1 MRLPR
6 SAKGSA
12 GTGPTLG
19 QNGTPNLARFLGVA
33 AGALL
38 VAGCA
43 LTPKPFTTEER
54 WSEAQSDKEAMFADQ
69 EPITR
74 PLTLSE
80 AFARALKYNLDGR
93 VKAMEEALS
102 VNDLDLARYDLLP
115 KVAID
120 GMGATRNRFDASSS
134 ESIQTRQQSLVPS
147 TSSDINRFT
156 GDLTLSWNILDFGV
170 SYFNARQEAARVL
183 IAQEERRKAV
193 QALLQDVRR
202 AYWRAAAAQ
211 RLTNDVKA
219 AIRAAEGALPAARK
233 VETEGLKSPIDSLR
247 YQKAL
252 LDAIRQ
258 LETNE
263 QLLAISKDELASLIN
278 LPPGE
283 PYTIAVPSEAS
294 MRLEAMKIPVG
305 QMESTALLFNPDI
318 RGLSYEARISV
329 AETRKALLKLLPG
342 ITLSADPNVD
352 SNSFLVHHYWVA
364 GAARVNGYLSNLLTA
379 PIVIPQRE
387 NAEKLAVLK
396 RQAMSMA
403 ILAKLHIAYQQY
415 FASIKE
421 YARVKQLSSVDQR
434 LYTQIANRTATDVQG
449 DLERILAQA
458 SAVDS
463 RLRLFQSYAEAQ
475 EALGRLYSTVGVDF
489 LHQDVET
496 LSVAELGSAIR
507 QTNIDLAPK
516 ADADIPRN
524 PGSEPAWNES
534 QAEGAG
540 AAAGEAASAEGE
552 GVLSVAQFQQLAN
565 Q

>member
-1 MRLPR
+1 MRCSPR
-6 SAKGSA
+6 AEGCA
-12 GTGPTLG
+12 GDEVPLGRIGPRV
-19 QNGTPNLARFLGVA
+19 LARFLGVA
-33 AGALL
+33 AGVL
-38 VAGCA
+38 VVSGCA
-43 LTPKPFTTEER
+43 LSPKPFTTEER
-54 WSEAQSDKEAMFADQ
+54 WSEIQSDREAMFADQ
-69 EPITR
+69 EPVTR
-74 PLTLSE
+74 PLTLNE

-115 KVAID
+115 KLAID
-120 GMGATRNRFDASSS
+120 GLGSTRNRFDASSS

-147 TSSDINRFT
+147 TSSDLNRFT

-170 SYFNARQEAARVL
+170 SYFNARQQADRVL
-183 IAQEERRKAV
+183 IAQEERRKAI

-219 AIRAAEGALPAARK
+219 AIRAAEAALPSARK

-263 QLLAISKDELASLIN
+263 QLLAVSKDELASLIN
-278 LPPGE
+278 IPPGE

-294 MRLEAMKIPVG
+294 MRVEPMKIPVG
-305 QMESTALLFNPDI
+305 QMENTALLLNPDI

-364 GAARVNGYLSNLLTA
+364 GAAHLNGYLSNLLTA

-396 RQAMSMA
+396 REAMNMA

-421 YARVKQLSSVDQR
+421 YNRVKQLSSVDQR

-475 EALGRLYSTVGVDF
+475 EALGRLYATVGVDF
-489 LHQDVET
+489 LHEDVET
-496 LSVAELGSAIR
+496 LSVAALSNAIK
-507 QTNIDLAPK
+507 QTSVDLSSK
-516 ADADIPRN
+516 TNADITRD
-524 PGSEPAWNES
+524 
-534 QAEGAG
+534 QGAG
-540 AAAGEAASAEGE
+540 TTSDESRNQAAPQPAGTITYAQEDEP
-552 GVLSVAQFQQLAN
+552 VSVAQFQELSSQ
-565 Q
+565 

>member
-1 MRLPR
+1 MRCSPN
-6 SAKGSA
+6 GSEPAWKTA
-12 GTGPTLG
+12 GPCGSRKR
-19 QNGTPNLARFLGVA
+19 NLARLIGVA
-33 AGALL
+33 TGALV
-38 VAGCA
+38 VASCA

-54 WSEAQSDKEAMFADQ
+54 WSEAQSDREAMFADE

-74 PLTLSE
+74 PLTLND

-102 VNDLDLARYDLLP
+102 ENDLDLSRYDLLP
-115 KVAID
+115 KLAVD
-120 GMGATRNRFDASSS
+120 GQGTTRNRFDASSS

-170 SYFNARQEAARVL
+170 SYFNARQQADRVL

-193 QALLQDVRR
+193 QSLLQDVRR

-211 RLTNDVKA
+211 RLTGEVSE

-258 LETNE
+258 LETNQ
-263 QLLAISKDELASLIN
+263 QLLAVSKDELASLIN
-278 LPPGE
+278 VPPGQ
-283 PYTIAVPSEAS
+283 PYSIAVPNAAS
-294 MRLEAMKIPVG
+294 MRVEPMKIPVG
-305 QMESTALLFNPDI
+305 QMEDTALLLNPDI
-318 RGLSYEARISV
+318 RGLSYESRISA
-329 AETRKALLKLLPG
+329 AETHKALLKLLPG
-342 ITLSADPNVD
+342 VSLSFDPNYD
-352 SNSFLVHHYWVA
+352 SNSFTVHHYWLA

-379 PIVIPQRE
+379 PVLIPRTE
-387 NAEKLAVLK
+387 HAEKLAVLK
-396 RQAMSMA
+396 RQAMSIA

-415 FASIKE
+415 FSSIKE
-421 YARVKQLSSVDQR
+421 YNRVKQLSSVDQR

-463 RLRLFQSYAEAQ
+463 KLRLYQSYAEAQ
-475 EALGRLYSTVGVDF
+475 EALGRLYATVGIDL
-489 LHQDVET
+489 LHEEVET
-496 LSVAELGSAIR
+496 LSIAALSSAIR
-507 QTNIDLAPK
+507 QTNVDLSSKTNVEITNGGAPRR
-516 ADADIPRN
+516 PLN
-524 PGSEPAWNES
+524 QS
-534 QAEGAG
+534 QNQ
-540 AAAGEAASAEGE
+540 GE
-552 GVLSVAQFQQLAN
+552 GLSAVARASTEAGSLTVAEFQQIST

>member
-1 MRLPR
+1 MRY
-6 SAKGSA
+6 SQTAKGSA
-12 GTGPTLG
+12 CKASVLERSGGR
-19 QNGTPNLARFLGVA
+19 NFVRFLGVA

-54 WSEAQSDKEAMFADQ
+54 WSEAQSDREEMFADQ
-69 EPITR
+69 EPVTR
-74 PLTLSE
+74 PLTLNE

-102 VNDLDLARYDLLP
+102 VNDLDLSRYDLLP

-120 GMGATRNRFDASSS
+120 GTGTTRNRFDASSS

-147 TSSDINRFT
+147 TSSDLNRFT

-170 SYFNARQEAARVL
+170 SYFAARQEADRVL

-193 QALLQDVRR
+193 QTLLQDVRR

-263 QLLAISKDELASLIN
+263 QLLAVSKDELASLIN
-278 LPPGE
+278 VPPGE
-283 PYTIAVPSEAS
+283 PYTIAVPNEAS
-294 MRLEAMKIPVG
+294 MRLEPMKIPVG
-305 QMESTALLFNPDI
+305 QMESTALLLNPDI
-318 RGLSYEARISV
+318 RGASYEARISV

-342 ITLSADPNVD
+342 ISLSADPNID

-379 PIVIPQRE
+379 PLVIPQRE

-421 YARVKQLSSVDQR
+421 YSRVKQLSSVDQR

-463 RLRLFQSYAEAQ
+463 KLRLFQSYAEAQ

-496 LSVAELGSAIR
+496 LSVAELGNAIR
-507 QTNIDLAPK
+507 QTSFDLAPK
-516 ADADIPRN
+516 ANVGVSGEPAENESEVRGA
-524 PGSEPAWNES
+524 GSE
-534 QAEGAG
+534 AET
-540 AAAGEAASAEGE
+540 AASAQGNF
-552 GVLSVAQFQQLAN
+552 SVAQFQQLDN

>member
-1 MRLPR
+1 MRY
-6 SAKGSA
+6 SQTAKGSA
-12 GTGPTLG
+12 CKASVLERSGGR
-19 QNGTPNLARFLGVA
+19 NFVRFLGVA

-54 WSEAQSDKEAMFADQ
+54 WSEAQSDREEMFADQ
-69 EPITR
+69 EPVTR
-74 PLTLSE
+74 PLTLNE

-102 VNDLDLARYDLLP
+102 VNDLDLSRYDLLP

-120 GMGATRNRFDASSS
+120 GMGTTRNRFDASSS

-147 TSSDINRFT
+147 TSSDLNRFT

-170 SYFNARQEAARVL
+170 SYFAARQEADRVL

-193 QALLQDVRR
+193 QTLLQDVRR

-263 QLLAISKDELASLIN
+263 QLLAVSKDELASLIN
-278 LPPGE
+278 VPPGE
-283 PYTIAVPSEAS
+283 PYTIAVPNEAS
-294 MRLEAMKIPVG
+294 MRLEPMKIPVG
-305 QMESTALLFNPDI
+305 QMESTALLLNPDI
-318 RGLSYEARISV
+318 RGASYEARISV

-342 ITLSADPNVD
+342 ISLSADPNID

-379 PIVIPQRE
+379 PLVIPQRE

-421 YARVKQLSSVDQR
+421 YSRVKQLSSVDQR

-463 RLRLFQSYAEAQ
+463 KLRLFQSYAEAQ

-496 LSVAELGSAIR
+496 LSVAELGNAIR
-507 QTNIDLAPK
+507 QTSFDLAPK
-516 ADADIPRN
+516 ANVGVSGEPAENESEVRGA
-524 PGSEPAWNES
+524 GSE
-534 QAEGAG
+534 AET
-540 AAAGEAASAEGE
+540 AASAQGNF
-552 GVLSVAQFQQLAN
+552 SVAQFQQLDN

>member
-1 MRLPR
+1 
-6 SAKGSA
+6 
-12 GTGPTLG
+12 
-19 QNGTPNLARFLGVA
+19 
-33 AGALL
+33 
-38 VAGCA
+38 
-43 LTPKPFTTEER
+43 
-54 WSEAQSDKEAMFADQ
+54 MFADQ
-69 EPITR
+69 EPVTR
-74 PLTLSE
+74 PLTLNE

-93 VKAMEEALS
+93 VKAMEEALA
-102 VNDLDLARYDLLP
+102 VNDLDLSRYDLLP

-120 GMGATRNRFDASSS
+120 GMATTRNRFDASSS

-147 TSSDINRFT
+147 TSSDLNRFT

-170 SYFNARQEAARVL
+170 SYFAARQEADRVL

-193 QALLQDVRR
+193 QTLLQDVRR

-219 AIRAAEGALPAARK
+219 AIRAAEDALPAARK

-263 QLLAISKDELASLIN
+263 QLLAVSKDELASLIN
-278 LPPGE
+278 VPPGE
-283 PYTIAVPSEAS
+283 PYTIAVPNEAS
-294 MRLEAMKIPVG
+294 MRLEPMKIPVG
-305 QMESTALLFNPDI
+305 QMESTALLLNPDI
-318 RGLSYEARISV
+318 RGASYEARISV

-342 ITLSADPNVD
+342 ISLSADPNVD

-379 PIVIPQRE
+379 PLVIPQRE

-396 RQAMSMA
+396 RQALNMA

-421 YARVKQLSSVDQR
+421 YSRVKQLSSVDQR

-463 RLRLFQSYAEAQ
+463 KLRLFQSYAEAQ

-496 LSVAELGSAIR
+496 LSVTELGNAIR
-507 QTNIDLAPK
+507 QTSFDLAPK
-516 ADADIPRN
+516 ANVGVSGEPGENESEVQGA
-524 PGSEPAWNES
+524 GSE
-534 QAEGAG
+534 AG
-540 AAAGEAASAEGE
+540 TAASAQGNF
-552 GVLSVAQFQQLAN
+552 SVAQFQQLDN

>member
-1 MRLPR
+1 MRHSQR
-6 SAKGSA
+6 ANETADKEGVRGRNA
-12 GTGPTLG
+12 RR
-19 QNGTPNLARFLGVA
+19 NLAYFLGVA

-54 WSEAQSDKEAMFADQ
+54 WSEAQADREQMFADQ
-69 EPITR
+69 EPVTR
-74 PLTLSE
+74 SVTLDE

-93 VKAMEEALS
+93 VKALEEALS

-120 GMGATRNRFDASSS
+120 GLGSTRNRFDASSS

-156 GDLTLSWNILDFGV
+156 GDLTLSWSILDFGV
-170 SYFNARQEAARVL
+170 SYFAARQEADRVL

-263 QLLAISKDELASLIN
+263 QALAVSKDELASLIN

-283 PYTIAVPSEAS
+283 AYTVAVPSEAS
-294 MRLEAMKIPVG
+294 MRLEPMKIPVG
-305 QMESTALLFNPDI
+305 QMESTALLLNPDI
-318 RGLSYEARISV
+318 RNASYEARISV

-352 SNSFLVHHYWVA
+352 SNSFTVHHYWVA
-364 GAARVNGYLSNLLTA
+364 GAARLNGYLSNLLTA
-379 PIVIPQRE
+379 PLVIPERE

-403 ILAKLHIAYQQY
+403 VLAKLHIAYQQY
-415 FASIKE
+415 FSSIKE
-421 YARVKQLSSVDQR
+421 FDRVKQLSSVDQR

-463 RLRLFQSYAEAQ
+463 KLRLFQNYAEAQ
-475 EALGRLYSTVGVDF
+475 EALGRLYSTLGVDF

-496 LSVAELGSAIR
+496 LSVAELGNAIK
-507 QTNIDLAPK
+507 QTNIDLSAKPEVTS
-516 ADADIPRN
+516 D
-524 PGSEPAWNES
+524 
-534 QAEGAG
+534 QA
-540 AAAGEAASAEGE
+540 AASAWDQSQNEQQA
-552 GVLSVAQFQQLAN
+552 LPPDASAYAQDD
-565 Q
+565 

>member
-1 MRLPR
+1 MLER
-6 SAKGSA
+6 S
-12 GTGPTLG
+12 GTRNLG
-19 QNGTPNLARFLGVA
+19 RFLGVA

-54 WSEAQSDKEAMFADQ
+54 WSEVQSDKEAMFADQ

-74 PLTLSE
+74 PLTLNE

-102 VNDLDLARYDLLP
+102 VNDLDLSRYDLLP
-115 KVAID
+115 KVAVD
-120 GMGATRNRFDASSS
+120 GMGTTRNRFDASSS

-147 TSSDINRFT
+147 TSSDLNRFT

-170 SYFNARQEAARVL
+170 SYFAARQEADRVL

-193 QALLQDVRR
+193 QTLLQDVRR

-219 AIRAAEGALPAARK
+219 AIRAAEDALPAARK

-252 LDAIRQ
+252 LDAICQ

-305 QMESTALLFNPDI
+305 QMESTALLLNPDI

-415 FASIKE
+415 FAVHQGIFPSEAALFRGSAPLHADRQSHRDGRPRRSGTDLGASERGRFEAAAVPKLCGG
-421 YARVKQLSSVDQR
+421 ARGARKALFHRRRRLPAPGCRDAQR
-434 LYTQIANRTATDVQG
+434 CRAGQCDPANEHRSCAQG
-449 DLERILAQA
+449 QRGYFERSGERAGLERIA
-458 SAVDS
+458 S
-463 RLRLFQSYAEAQ
+463 R
-475 EALGRLYSTVGVDF
+475 GRRFRG
-489 LHQDVET
+489 
-496 LSVAELGSAIR
+496 R
-507 QTNIDLAPK
+507 
-516 ADADIPRN
+516 
-524 PGSEPAWNES
+524 
-534 QAEGAG
+534 
-540 AAAGEAASAEGE
+540 GEAGYAEGE
-552 GVLSVAQFQQLAN
+552 GA
-565 Q
+565 

>member
-1 MRLPR
+1 MRY
-6 SAKGSA
+6 SQTAKGSA
-12 GTGPTLG
+12 CKASVLERSGGR
-19 QNGTPNLARFLGVA
+19 NFVRFLGVA

-54 WSEAQSDKEAMFADQ
+54 WSEAQSDREEMFADQ
-69 EPITR
+69 EPVTR
-74 PLTLSE
+74 PLTLNE

-102 VNDLDLARYDLLP
+102 VNDLDLSRYDLLP

-120 GMGATRNRFDASSS
+120 GMGTTRNRFDASSS

-147 TSSDINRFT
+147 TSSDLNRFT

-170 SYFNARQEAARVL
+170 SYFAARQEADRVL

-193 QALLQDVRR
+193 QTLLQDVRR

-263 QLLAISKDELASLIN
+263 QLLAVSKDELASLIN
-278 LPPGE
+278 IPPGE
-283 PYTIAVPSEAS
+283 PYTIAVPNEAS
-294 MRLEAMKIPVG
+294 MRLEPMKIPAG
-305 QMESTALLFNPDI
+305 QMESTALLLNPDI
-318 RGLSYEARISV
+318 RGASYEARISV

-342 ITLSADPNVD
+342 ISLSADPNID

-379 PIVIPQRE
+379 PLVIPQRE

-421 YARVKQLSSVDQR
+421 YSRVKQLSSVDQR

-463 RLRLFQSYAEAQ
+463 KLRLFQSYAEAQ

-496 LSVAELGSAIR
+496 LSVAELGNAIR
-507 QTNIDLAPK
+507 QTSLDLAPK
-516 ADADIPRN
+516 AN
-524 PGSEPAWNES
+524 VGVSGEPAENES
-534 QAEGAG
+534 QVQGAG
-540 AAAGEAASAEGE
+540 SEAETAASAQRNF
-552 GVLSVAQFQQLAN
+552 SVAQFQQLDN

>member
-1 MRLPR
+1 MRYSRKP
-6 SAKGSA
+6 KGSA
-12 GTGPTLG
+12 SGQPVLG
-19 QNGTPNLARFLGVA
+19 RSGARNLSRFMGVA

-54 WSEAQSDKEAMFADQ
+54 WAEAQSDKEEIFADQ
-69 EPITR
+69 EPVSR
-74 PLTLSE
+74 PLTLNE

-93 VKAMEEALS
+93 VKALEQALS
-102 VNDLDLARYDLLP
+102 VNDLDLSRYDLLP
-115 KVAID
+115 KLAVD
-120 GMGATRNRFDASSS
+120 GLASTRNRFDASSS

-147 TSSDINRFT
+147 TSSDLNRFT

-170 SYFNARQEAARVL
+170 SYFSARQEADRVL

-193 QALLQDVRR
+193 QTLLQDVRR

-219 AIRAAEGALPAARK
+219 AIRAAEGALPSARK

-283 PYTIAVPSEAS
+283 PYSIAVPSEAS
-294 MRLEAMKIPVG
+294 MRLEPMKIPVS
-305 QMESTALLFNPDI
+305 QMESTALLLNPDI
-318 RGLSYEARISV
+318 RDLSYEARISV

-342 ITLSADPNVD
+342 ISLSADPNVD

-364 GAARVNGYLSNLLTA
+364 GAARLNGYLSNLLTA
-379 PIVIPQRE
+379 PVVIPQRQ

-415 FASIKE
+415 FSSIKE
-421 YARVKQLSSVDQR
+421 YDRVKQLSSVDQR

-463 RLRLFQSYAEAQ
+463 KLRLFQSYAEAQ
-475 EALGRLYSTVGVDF
+475 EALGRLYATVGVDF
-489 LHQDVET
+489 LHEDVET
-496 LSVAELGSAIR
+496 LSVAALGDAIR
-507 QTNIDLAPK
+507 RTNIDLSAK
-516 ADADIPRN
+516 ANLDLSHDQEAQPSWSETRDQSG
-524 PGSEPAWNES
+524 GSPARATS
-534 QAEGAG
+534 F
-540 AAAGEAASAEGE
+540 AEGE
-552 GVLSVAQFQQLAN
+552 GSLSVAQFQQLAN

>member
-1 MRLPR
+1 M
-6 SAKGSA
+6 
-12 GTGPTLG
+12 
-19 QNGTPNLARFLGVA
+19 
-33 AGALL
+33 
-38 VAGCA
+38 
-43 LTPKPFTTEER
+43 TPKPFTSEER
-54 WSEAQSDKEAMFADQ
+54 WSEAQSDREEMFADQ
-69 EPITR
+69 EPVTR

-93 VKAMEEALS
+93 VKAMEQALA
-102 VNDLDLARYDLLP
+102 VNDLDLSRYDLLP
-115 KVAID
+115 KLAID
-120 GMGATRNRFDASSS
+120 GLGSTRNRFDASSS

-147 TSSDINRFT
+147 TSSDLNRFT

-170 SYFNARQEAARVL
+170 SYFAARQEADRVL

-193 QALLQDVRR
+193 QTLLQDVRR

-211 RLTNDVKA
+211 RLTNEVKA
-219 AIRAAEGALPAARK
+219 AIRAAEDALPAARK

-263 QLLAISKDELASLIN
+263 QALAISKDELASLIN

-283 PYTIAVPSEAS
+283 HYSIAVPNEGS
-294 MRLEAMKIPVG
+294 MRLEPMKIPVG
-305 QMESTALLFNPDI
+305 QMESTALVLNPDI

-329 AETRKALLKLLPG
+329 AETKKALLKLLPG
-342 ITLSADPNVD
+342 ISLSADPNVD

-379 PIVIPQRE
+379 PLVIPQRE

-421 YARVKQLSSVDQR
+421 YDRVKQLSSVDQR

-463 RLRLFQSYAEAQ
+463 KLRLFQSYAEAQ
-475 EALGRLYSTVGVDF
+475 EALGRLYATVGVDF

-496 LSVAELGSAIR
+496 LSVAELGNAIR
-507 QTNIDLAPK
+507 QTSFDLAPK
-516 ADADIPRN
+516 PAALSEQA
-524 PGSEPAWNES
+524 GEPALMDTDVQGAAS
-534 QAEGAG
+534 PTGAVAHAEG
-540 AAAGEAASAEGE
+540 SI
-552 GVLSVAQFQQLAN
+552 SVAQFQQLDN

>member
-1 MRLPR
+1 MPYSQNARNV
-6 SAKGSA
+6 ADEA
-12 GTGPTLG
+12 NVLG
-19 QNGTPNLARFLGVA
+19 RNGRRNVARFLGVA
-33 AGALL
+33 TCALL

-43 LTPKPFTTEER
+43 LTPKPFTSEER
-54 WSEAQSDKEAMFADQ
+54 WSEAQSDREEMFADQ
-69 EPITR
+69 EPVTR

-93 VKAMEEALS
+93 VKAMEQALA
-102 VNDLDLARYDLLP
+102 VNDLDLSRYDLLP
-115 KVAID
+115 KLAID
-120 GMGATRNRFDASSS
+120 GLGSTRNRFDASSS

-147 TSSDINRFT
+147 TSSDLNRFT

-170 SYFNARQEAARVL
+170 SYFAARQEADRVL

-193 QALLQDVRR
+193 QTLLQDVRR

-211 RLTNDVKA
+211 RLTNEVKA
-219 AIRAAEGALPAARK
+219 AIRAAEDALPAARK

-263 QLLAISKDELASLIN
+263 QALAISKDELASLIN

-283 PYTIAVPSEAS
+283 HYSIAVPNEGS
-294 MRLEAMKIPVG
+294 MRLEPMKIPVG
-305 QMESTALLFNPDI
+305 QMESTALVLNPDI

-329 AETRKALLKLLPG
+329 AETKKALLKLLPG
-342 ITLSADPNVD
+342 ISLSADPNVD

-379 PIVIPQRE
+379 PLVIPQRE

-421 YARVKQLSSVDQR
+421 YDRVKQLSSVDQR

-463 RLRLFQSYAEAQ
+463 KLRLFQSYAEAQ
-475 EALGRLYSTVGVDF
+475 EALGRLYATVGVDF

-496 LSVAELGSAIR
+496 LSVAELGNAIR
-507 QTNIDLAPK
+507 QTSFDLAPK
-516 ADADIPRN
+516 PAALSEQA
-524 PGSEPAWNES
+524 GEPALMDTDVQGAAS
-534 QAEGAG
+534 PTGAVAHAEG
-540 AAAGEAASAEGE
+540 SI
-552 GVLSVAQFQQLAN
+552 SVAQFQQLDN

>member
-1 MRLPR
+1 MRYSQR
-6 SAKGSA
+6 ANETADKEGVRGRNA
-12 GTGPTLG
+12 RR
-19 QNGTPNLARFLGVA
+19 NLAYFLGVA

-54 WSEAQSDKEAMFADQ
+54 WSEAQADREQIFADQ
-69 EPITR
+69 EPVTR
-74 PLTLSE
+74 SVTLDE

-93 VKAMEEALS
+93 VKALEEALS

-120 GMGATRNRFDASSS
+120 GLGSTRNRFDASSS

-156 GDLTLSWNILDFGV
+156 GDLTLSWSILDFGV
-170 SYFNARQEAARVL
+170 SYFAARQEADRVL

-263 QLLAISKDELASLIN
+263 QALAVSKDELASLIN

-283 PYTIAVPSEAS
+283 AYTVAVPSEAS
-294 MRLEAMKIPVG
+294 MRLEPMKIPVG
-305 QMESTALLFNPDI
+305 QMESTALLLNPDI
-318 RGLSYEARISV
+318 RNASYEARISV

-352 SNSFLVHHYWVA
+352 SNSFTVHHYWVA
-364 GAARVNGYLSNLLTA
+364 GAARLNGYLSNLLTA
-379 PIVIPQRE
+379 PLVIPERE

-403 ILAKLHIAYQQY
+403 VLAKLHIAYQQY
-415 FASIKE
+415 FSSIKE
-421 YARVKQLSSVDQR
+421 FDRVKQLSSVDQR

-463 RLRLFQSYAEAQ
+463 KLRLFQNYAEAQ
-475 EALGRLYSTVGVDF
+475 EALGRLYSTLGVDF

-496 LSVAELGSAIR
+496 LSVAELGNAIK
-507 QTNIDLAPK
+507 QTNIDLSAKPEVTS
-516 ADADIPRN
+516 D
-524 PGSEPAWNES
+524 
-534 QAEGAG
+534 QA
-540 AAAGEAASAEGE
+540 AASAWDQSRNEQQA
-552 GVLSVAQFQQLAN
+552 LPPNASAYAQGD
-565 Q
+565 

>member
-1 MRLPR
+1 MRHSQR
-6 SAKGSA
+6 ANETADKEGVRGRNA
-12 GTGPTLG
+12 RR
-19 QNGTPNLARFLGVA
+19 NLAYFLGVA

-54 WSEAQSDKEAMFADQ
+54 WSEAQADREQMFADQ
-69 EPITR
+69 EPVTR
-74 PLTLSE
+74 SVTLDE

-93 VKAMEEALS
+93 VKALEEALS

-120 GMGATRNRFDASSS
+120 GLGSTRNRFDASSS

-156 GDLTLSWNILDFGV
+156 GDLTLSWSILDFGV
-170 SYFNARQEAARVL
+170 SYFAARQEADRVL

-263 QLLAISKDELASLIN
+263 QALAVSKDELASLIN

-283 PYTIAVPSEAS
+283 AYTVAVPSEAS
-294 MRLEAMKIPVG
+294 MRLEPMKIPVG
-305 QMESTALLFNPDI
+305 QMESTALLLNPDI
-318 RGLSYEARISV
+318 RNASYEARISV

-352 SNSFLVHHYWVA
+352 SNSFTVHHYWVA
-364 GAARVNGYLSNLLTA
+364 GAARLNGYLSNLLTA
-379 PIVIPQRE
+379 PLVIPERE

-403 ILAKLHIAYQQY
+403 VLAKLHIAYQQY
-415 FASIKE
+415 FSSIKE
-421 YARVKQLSSVDQR
+421 FDRVKQLSSVDQR

-463 RLRLFQSYAEAQ
+463 KLRLFQNYAEAQ

-496 LSVAELGSAIR
+496 LSVAELGNAIK
-507 QTNIDLAPK
+507 QTNIDLSAKPEVTS
-516 ADADIPRN
+516 D
-524 PGSEPAWNES
+524 
-534 QAEGAG
+534 QA
-540 AAAGEAASAEGE
+540 AASAWDQSRNEQQA
-552 GVLSVAQFQQLAN
+552 LPPDASAYAQGDY
-565 Q
+565 

>member
-1 MRLPR
+1 MRHSQR
-6 SAKGSA
+6 ANETADKEGVRGRNA
-12 GTGPTLG
+12 RR
-19 QNGTPNLARFLGVA
+19 NLAYFLGVA

-54 WSEAQSDKEAMFADQ
+54 WSEAQADREQIFADQ
-69 EPITR
+69 EPVTR
-74 PLTLSE
+74 SVTLDE

-93 VKAMEEALS
+93 VKALEEALS

-120 GMGATRNRFDASSS
+120 GLGSTRNRFDASSS

-156 GDLTLSWNILDFGV
+156 GDLTLSWSILDFGV
-170 SYFNARQEAARVL
+170 SYFAARQEADRVL

-263 QLLAISKDELASLIN
+263 QALAVSKDELASLIN

-283 PYTIAVPSEAS
+283 AYTVAVPSEAS
-294 MRLEAMKIPVG
+294 MRLEPMKIPVG
-305 QMESTALLFNPDI
+305 QMESTALLLNPDI
-318 RGLSYEARISV
+318 RNASYEARISV

-352 SNSFLVHHYWVA
+352 SNSFTVHHYWVA
-364 GAARVNGYLSNLLTA
+364 GAARLNGYLSNLLTA
-379 PIVIPQRE
+379 PLVIPERE

-403 ILAKLHIAYQQY
+403 VLAKLHIAYQQY
-415 FASIKE
+415 FSSIKE
-421 YARVKQLSSVDQR
+421 FDRVKQLSSVDQR

-463 RLRLFQSYAEAQ
+463 KLRLFQ
-475 EALGRLYSTVGVDF
+475 
-489 LHQDVET
+489 
-496 LSVAELGSAIR
+496 
-507 QTNIDLAPK
+507 
-516 ADADIPRN
+516 
-524 PGSEPAWNES
+524 
-534 QAEGAG
+534 
-540 AAAGEAASAEGE
+540 
-552 GVLSVAQFQQLAN
+552 
-565 Q
+565 

>member
-1 MRLPR
+1 MRYSQR
-6 SAKGSA
+6 ANETADKEGVRGRNA
-12 GTGPTLG
+12 RR
-19 QNGTPNLARFLGVA
+19 NLAYFLGVA

-54 WSEAQSDKEAMFADQ
+54 WSEAQADREQIFADQ
-69 EPITR
+69 EPVTR
-74 PLTLSE
+74 SVTLDE

-93 VKAMEEALS
+93 VKALEEALS

-120 GMGATRNRFDASSS
+120 GLGSTRNRFDASSS

-156 GDLTLSWNILDFGV
+156 GDLTLSWSILDFGV
-170 SYFNARQEAARVL
+170 SYFAARQEADRVL

-263 QLLAISKDELASLIN
+263 QALAVSKDELASLIN

-283 PYTIAVPSEAS
+283 AYTVAVPSEAS
-294 MRLEAMKIPVG
+294 MRLEPMKIPVG
-305 QMESTALLFNPDI
+305 QMESTALLLNPDI
-318 RGLSYEARISV
+318 RNASYEARISV

-352 SNSFLVHHYWVA
+352 SNSFTVHHYWVA
-364 GAARVNGYLSNLLTA
+364 GAARLNGYLSNLLTA
-379 PIVIPQRE
+379 PLVIPERE

-403 ILAKLHIAYQQY
+403 VLAKLHIAYQQY
-415 FASIKE
+415 FSSIKE
-421 YARVKQLSSVDQR
+421 FDRVKQLSSVDQR

-463 RLRLFQSYAEAQ
+463 KLRLFQNYAEAQ

-496 LSVAELGSAIR
+496 LSVAELGNAIK
-507 QTNIDLAPK
+507 QTNIDLSAKPEVTS
-516 ADADIPRN
+516 D
-524 PGSEPAWNES
+524 
-534 QAEGAG
+534 QA
-540 AAAGEAASAEGE
+540 AASAWDQSQNEQQA
-552 GVLSVAQFQQLAN
+552 LPPDASAYAQDD
-565 Q
+565 

>member
-1 MRLPR
+1 MRHSQR
-6 SAKGSA
+6 ANETADKEGVRGRNA
-12 GTGPTLG
+12 RR
-19 QNGTPNLARFLGVA
+19 NLAYFLGVA

-54 WSEAQSDKEAMFADQ
+54 WSEAQADREQMFADQ
-69 EPITR
+69 EPVTR
-74 PLTLSE
+74 SVTLDE

-93 VKAMEEALS
+93 VKALEEALS

-120 GMGATRNRFDASSS
+120 GLGSTRNRFDASSS

-156 GDLTLSWNILDFGV
+156 GDLTLSWSILDFGV
-170 SYFNARQEAARVL
+170 SYFAARQEADRVL

-263 QLLAISKDELASLIN
+263 QALAVSKDELASLIN

-283 PYTIAVPSEAS
+283 AYTVAVPSEAS
-294 MRLEAMKIPVG
+294 MRLEPMKIPVG
-305 QMESTALLFNPDI
+305 QMESTALLLNPDI
-318 RGLSYEARISV
+318 RNASYEARISV

-352 SNSFLVHHYWVA
+352 SNSFTVHHYWVA
-364 GAARVNGYLSNLLTA
+364 GAARLNGYLSNLLTA
-379 PIVIPQRE
+379 PLVIPERE

-403 ILAKLHIAYQQY
+403 VLAKLHIAYQQY
-415 FASIKE
+415 FSSIKE
-421 YARVKQLSSVDQR
+421 FDRVKQLSSVDQR

-463 RLRLFQSYAEAQ
+463 KLRLFQNYAEAQ

-496 LSVAELGSAIR
+496 LSVAELGNAIK
-507 QTNIDLAPK
+507 QTNIDLSAKPEVTS
-516 ADADIPRN
+516 D
-524 PGSEPAWNES
+524 
-534 QAEGAG
+534 QA
-540 AAAGEAASAEGE
+540 AASAWDQSRNEQQA
-552 GVLSVAQFQQLAN
+552 LPPDASAYAQDD
-565 Q
+565 